1 MTIDEAIDA
10 VKIVLEAEANHS
22 WGLTSLLHR
31 EWCPAVDK
39 ALTALKVIEEYV
51 ANSNN
56 TAFDQVDKFGLPEA
70 P

>member
-10 VKIVLEAEANHS
+10 VKIVLEAEANNS

-39 ALTALKVIEEYV
+39 ALNALKVIEEYV
-51 ANSNN
+51 AN
-56 TAFDQVDKFGLPEA
+56 TTPKYEQVEKFGLPEA